1 MTSVDARA
9 LAETFG
15 GADPSRPLEPDL
27 LPAVPA
33 LPAGADPSEA
43 DAVLA
48 DGADQG
54 PRILAVLHEHL
65 GTQPEWTV
73 EQGRGFTWWPGR
85 LPLTVRI
92 GEPVVLHGLS
102 VVRVTTTT
110 PLLRDVPTTAATAER
125 IAAHNARAA
134 IDGLAWDPDAGT
146 VVLAA
151 DIWCHAGDAWLDPLV
166 YSASGLQAAIGE
178 SSADELRAEVG
189 GEVAATPHPSSG
201 TRLEHDE
208 LVDAGAAFAAAGDRS
223 TPFTE
228 GDLRTL
234 VRGPLGILPFAVHG
248 PDALTAEVPARSADG
263 LMPGRTAQERTRALV
278 DVARRDRTDPARA
291 HEAAWLEAMG
301 VATAAETAAGAGP
314 AADAASA
321 SDAAAADA
329 ASASAAAGR
338 PGTALLRISFG
349 DRHPDFG
356 AGLAMRLRLPLRAR
370 SGPDAAALA
379 SRLNRREL
387 VDVKLAPFVGAWTVD
402 GDAPVFVTHFPV
414 PLARGL
420 GSDDRLAILATFAA
434 WMRERAAWATTV
446 ALDGPEGAT

>member
-1 MTSVDARA
+1 MSSVDARA

-15 GADPSRPLEPDL
+15 GADPARPLEPDL

-85 LPLTVRI
+85 LAIAVRVGDPTI
-92 GEPVVLHGLS
+92 LHGLS
-102 VVRVTTTT
+102 AVRVTTTT
-110 PLLRDVPTTAATAER
+110 MMLRDVPATPETAEHV
-125 IAAHNARAA
+125 AGHNARAA
-134 IDGLAWDPDAGT
+134 LDGLVWDPDART
-146 VVLAA
+146 VALAS

-166 YSASGLQAAIGE
+166 YSASGLQAAIAE
-178 SSADELRAEVG
+178 SSVDALHAEIG
-189 GEVAATPHPSSG
+189 GEIAATGHPASG
-201 TRLEHDE
+201 PRAEHDE
-208 LVDAGAAFAAAGDRS
+208 LVDSGAAFAAAGDRS

-228 GDLRTL
+228 GDLRAL
-234 VRGPLGILPFAVHG
+234 VRSPLALLPFAVHG
-248 PDALTAEVPARSADG
+248 PDAVTAEVPASSADG
-263 LMPGRTAQERTRALV
+263 LMAGRRPQERTRALV
-278 DVARRDRTDPARA
+278 DAARRERTDPARA
-291 HEAAWLEAMG
+291 HEAAWLAAMG
-301 VATAAETAAGAGP
+301 DGAMGDGATDGAVGLAGS
-314 AADAASA
+314 ADAPS
-321 SDAAAADA
+321 
-329 ASASAAAGR
+329 GPR

-349 DRHPDFG
+349 ERHPDFG

-370 SGPDAAALA
+370 SAADAAALA

-387 VDVKLAPFVGAWTVD
+387 ADVKLAPFVGAWTAE
-402 GDAPVFVTHFPV
+402 GTAPVFVAHFPV

-434 WMRERAAWATTV
+434 WMRERAAWATPV
-446 ALDGPEGAT
+446 ALDGPEGAA

>member
-15 GADPSRPLEPDL
+15 GADPARPLEPDL
-27 LPAVPA
+27 LPSVPA
-33 LPAGADPSEA
+33 LPAGADPTEA

-65 GTQPEWTV
+65 GTQPEWTI

-92 GEPVVLHGLS
+92 DDPVVLHGLS

-110 PLLRDVPTTAATAER
+110 PLLRDVPATPAAAER
-125 IAAHNARAA
+125 IAEHNARAA
-134 IDGLAWDPDAGT
+134 IDGLVWDPDERT
-146 VVLAA
+146 VVLAS
-151 DIWCHAGDAWLDPLV
+151 DLWCHAGDAWLDPLV
-166 YSASGLQAAIGE
+166 YSASGLQVAIAE
-178 SSADELRAEVG
+178 SSADKLRAEIG
-189 GEVAATPHPSSG
+189 GEVAAGPHPASG
-201 TRLEHDE
+201 VRAEHDE

-234 VRGPLGILPFAVHG
+234 VRSPLGLLPFAVHG
-248 PDALTAEVPARSADG
+248 PDAMTAEVPSRSGDG
-263 LMPGRTAQERTRALV
+263 LMPGMTAQERTRALV

-291 HEAAWLEAMG
+291 HEAAWLAAMG
-301 VATAAETAAGAGP
+301 AVGGPPAGSTSSVP
-314 AADAASA
+314 P
-321 SDAAAADA
+321 
-329 ASASAAAGR
+329 R

-349 DRHPDFG
+349 DRHPQFG

-370 SGPDAAALA
+370 SVSEAAVLA

-387 VDVKLAPFVGAWTVD
+387 TDVKLAPFVGAWSAE

-434 WMRERAAWATTV
+434 WMRERAAWATAV

>member
-15 GADPSRPLEPDL
+15 GADPARPLEPDL
-27 LPAVPA
+27 LPPVPA

-54 PRILAVLHEHL
+54 PRILTVLHEHL
-65 GTQPEWTV
+65 GTQPEWTI

-92 GEPVVLHGLS
+92 GDPVVLHGLS

-110 PLLRDVPTTAATAER
+110 PLLRDVPASPATAER

-134 IDGLAWDPDAGT
+134 VDGLVWDPDART
-146 VVLAA
+146 VALAS

-166 YSASGLQAAIGE
+166 YSASGLQVAIAE
-178 SSADELRAEVG
+178 SSADELREEIG
-189 GEVAATPHPSSG
+189 GEVAAVPHPTSG
-201 TRLEHDE
+201 TRVEHDE

-234 VRGPLGILPFAVHG
+234 VRSPLGLLPFAVHG
-248 PDALTAEVPARSADG
+248 PDAMTAEVPARSGDG
-263 LMPGRTAQERTRALV
+263 LMPGMAAQERTRAII
-278 DVARRDRTDPARA
+278 DAARRDRTDPARA
-291 HEAAWLEAMG
+291 HEAAWLAAMG
-301 VATAAETAAGAGP
+301 LAGGP
-314 AADAASA
+314 AAGSTP
-321 SDAAAADA
+321 SVP
-329 ASASAAAGR
+329 SR

-349 DRHPDFG
+349 DRHPQYG

-370 SGPDAAALA
+370 SVSDAAVLA

-387 VDVKLAPFVGAWTVD
+387 TDVKLAPFVGAWSAE

-434 WMRERAAWATTV
+434 WMRERAAWATAA
-446 ALDGPEGAT
+446 ALDGPEGGT